1 MNETMILNELR
12 NVKNLVA
19 ALFAKST
26 TQIPTVDFIVDVFDR
41 PDSSLGGYWEETGWV
56 LRNNRAAVNK
66 ALNVSSGNN
75 VSAGITLYSL
85 GFSNEIPLLV
95 KTLSTLPSVNTA
107 FSVSG
112 ADNYSVSTKYN
123 AKLSSTKFNV
133 KIVFDVLPG
142 SYQPAIRN
150 VYNGVGATGLQAVGK
165 SQNGQALASHA
176 GISVYDG
183 LSAQAVHAAVAD
195 SPAVSL
201 SGVAVTNYPTPVIS
215 NMTVSEGANKT
226 GVLAIGNLAGASLT
240 TNVAAPVKTVT
251 GGLDENTLQNGVFS
265 LGFGPYV
272 NGFDT
277 GDNILSMSVDGPSV
291 TISLNGSLVYTGTPG
306 FVVSATRVGL
316 SAGYGGITGALF
328 TINKILAD
336 AGKPPI
342 AAAGTKSF
350 KAWIST
356 ISEPGNQTGHG
367 TVVRG
372 ALIWSDKYHSLN
384 LDGSYS
390 YNPNA

>member
-1 MNETMILNELR
+1 MNETMILNEIR
-12 NVKNLVA
+12 NVKKLVA
-19 ALFAKST
+19 ALYTKSVA
-26 TQIPTVDFIVDVFDR
+26 QIPTVDFIVDLFDR
-41 PDSSLGGYWEETGWV
+41 LDGSLGGYWEETEWV
-56 LRNNRAAVNK
+56 LRNHRAAVNK
-66 ALNVSSGNN
+66 SLNLSSGNN
-75 VSAGITLYSL
+75 VSAGVTLVYFGNTS
-85 GFSNEIPLLV
+85 EVVLLL
-95 KTLSTLPSVNTA
+95 KTLSTFPSVNTA
-107 FSVSG
+107 VSVG

-142 SYQPAIRN
+142 SYQPAVSN
-150 VYNGVGATGLQAVGK
+150 VYNGVGAPPGLQAVGK
-165 SQNGQALASHA
+165 TQNGQALASHA

-195 SPAVSL
+195 SPAASL
-201 SGVAVTNYPTPVIS
+201 SGVAVTKYEAPVVS
-215 NMTVSEGANKT
+215 AMTVSEGNNKT

-240 TNVAAPVKTVT
+240 ANVTAPVKTVT
-251 GGLDENTLQNGVFS
+251 GGLDENTSQNGTTS

-272 NGFDT
+272 SGFVT
-277 GDNILSMSVDGPSV
+277 GDNTLSMGVDGANV
-291 TISLNGSLVYTGTPG
+291 TISLNGSLVYTGKPG

-316 SAGYGGITGALF
+316 SAGYGGITGALS

-367 TVVRG
+367 TSVLGNVVY
-372 ALIWSDKYHSLN
+372 LDKYHSTN
-384 LDGSYS
+384 GASVV
-390 YNPNA
+390 YNPLA